1 MAYRYGDD
9 KNQMVFL
16 PPSIEDYVSKNDPVR
31 VYDAFV
37 EALDLTKLGIEV
49 NPSKVGNKQN
59 DTKNNNGG
67 SAGKK
72 FKIQFL
78 PEIIFYKPS

>member
-31 VYDAFV
+31 V
-37 EALDLTKLGIEV
+37 
-49 NPSKVGNKQN
+49 
-59 DTKNNNGG
+59 
-67 SAGKK
+67 
-72 FKIQFL
+72 
-78 PEIIFYKPS
+78 